1 VEVAKERW
9 PTVTRETQNVS
20 LSAEIAHDSAVTR
33 IRIVDCRPDYG
44 CCGPEEHA
52 TAPTLVLPL
61 RGVFVKH
68 RDMHTRIVADVC
80 HGLFFNADEPYRVSH
95 PVIGGDRCL
104 SIEPAPDA
112 LLDVMS
118 TYDASAAAR
127 GDTIFR
133 HTHVPLSAAMIA
145 ARKSLWHRLAR
156 RMAPP
161 LEADETAMHLLG
173 ATVRDA
179 TAQRPAISSGRR
191 RTQSRHRDI
200 VDATKI
206 VLASEPAQDW
216 SLSALA
222 KRVYTSPYHLA
233 RMFRRHAGMPLHR
246 YHLLTRMA
254 AALDEVLDSSCD
266 IATVGVGLGFSS
278 HSHFTAVFRRSF
290 GVTPSEL
297 RRTASVRNAAEMRK
311 ILTAI

>member
-1 VEVAKERW
+1 
-9 PTVTRETQNVS
+9 VS
-20 LSAEIAHDSAVTR
+20 LTAHIAHDSAVACV
-33 IRIVDCRPDYG
+33 RIVDCRPDLD

-61 RGVFVKH
+61 RGIFVKH
-68 RDMHTRIVADVC
+68 HRPHTRVVADVC
-80 HGLFFNADEPYRVSH
+80 HALFFNADEPYRVSH
-95 PVIGGDRCL
+95 PVTGGDQCL
-104 SIEPAPDA
+104 SIEPARDV

-118 TYDASAAAR
+118 VHDAPAAAR
-127 GDTIFR
+127 GDPTFR
-133 HTHVPLSAAMIA
+133 RTHVPLSAAMIA

-156 RMAPP
+156 RMAAP
-161 LEADETAMHLLG
+161 LEADEAALRLLG
-173 ATVRDA
+173 ATVREA
-179 TAQRPAISSGRR
+179 TTQSPPISGGRH
-191 RTQSRHRDI
+191 RTESRHRDI

-216 SLSALA
+216 ALSALA

-233 RMFRRHAGMPLHR
+233 RMFRRYAGMPLHR

-254 AALDEVLDSSCD
+254 MALDEVLDSSRD

-278 HSHFTAVFRRSF
+278 HSHFTAAFRRSF
-290 GVTPSEL
+290 GVTPSDL
-297 RRTASVRNAAEMRK
+297 RRTASVRNASEMRK

>member
-1 VEVAKERW
+1 VEVAEERR
-9 PTVTRETQNVS
+9 PPVTRETLNVS
-20 LSAEIAHDSAVTR
+20 LKAEIAHDSAIAR
-33 IRIVDCRPDYG
+33 IRIVDCRPDYD
-44 CCGPEEHA
+44 CCGPEECA

-61 RGVFVKH
+61 RGIFVRH
-68 RDMHTRIVADVC
+68 RGAHTRIVADVC
-80 HGLFFNADEPYRVSH
+80 HALFFNADEPYRVSH
-95 PVIGGDRCL
+95 PVSGGDQCL
-104 SIEPAPDA
+104 AIEPARDT

-118 TYDASAAAR
+118 AHDASMAAR

-133 HTHVPLSAAMIA
+133 HTHIPLSAAMIA
-145 ARKSLWHRLAR
+145 ARKSLWHRLAL

-161 LEADETAMHLLG
+161 MEADETALRLLD

-179 TAQRPAISSGRR
+179 TTQRPATSAGRR
-191 RTQSRHRDI
+191 RTESRHRDI

-206 VLASEPAQDW
+206 VLASQPAQDW

-222 KRVYTSPYHLA
+222 KRVYTTPYHLA

-254 AALDEVLDSSCD
+254 MALDEVLDSSRD

-297 RRTASVRNAAEMRK
+297 RRTASVRNASEMRK
-311 ILTAI
+311 ILTAV